1 MRDDFEW
8 IEDKVNAQNER
19 MQAYFDRGDI
29 NKRSLTVIEIGA
41 GPVQP
46 IAREFA
52 ELFLKNDRYRC
63 CLIRINPVKER
74 TS

>member
-8 IEDKVNAQNER
+8 IEDKANAQNER
-19 MQAYFDRGDI
+19 MQAYFEREDI

-74 TS
+74 AS

>member
-8 IEDKVNAQNER
+8 IEDKANAQNER
-19 MQAYFDRGDI
+19 MQAIFEREDT

-74 TS
+74 AS